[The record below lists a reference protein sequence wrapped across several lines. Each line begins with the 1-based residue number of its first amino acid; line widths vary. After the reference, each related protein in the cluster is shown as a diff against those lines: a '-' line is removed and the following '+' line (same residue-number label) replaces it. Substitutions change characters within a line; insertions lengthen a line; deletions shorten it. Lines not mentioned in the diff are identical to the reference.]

1 MRALKLALMLAG
13 LLAII
18 QYIPAYYY
26 ASEFDSFVHNEV
38 MRTRVKNQLKRDI
51 MDRAKGNV
59 DLENLTAEP
68 GRPLYKEEKAKLK
81 KLSEEEKLIR
91 ARYNERLDAIVTSL
105 VIYSRPFHLIA
116 NQDKLLSV
124 QFK

>member
-38 MRTRVKNQLKRDI
+38 MRTRVRNQLKRDI
-51 MDRAKGNV
+51 MDRARFYSLRV
-59 DLENLTAEP
+59 RENDINITTSGAVFRVAIDYEVPVNL
-68 GRPLYKEEKAKLK
+68 LV
-81 KLSEEEKLIR
+81 
-91 ARYNERLDAIVTSL
+91 YNHELR
-105 VIYSRPFHLIA
+105 FHTIGA
-116 NQDKLLSV
+116 GLLS
-124 QFK
+124 Q